1 MTSNALSQVAGIGLQ
16 SADRKARGEQRA
28 DERIAFGETIA
39 RALGRGRHA
48 DTASSTAAQCDV
60 DDERSAAT
68 RKSEPAPQ
76 RDGRNTAPATEGSPL
91 PAATAVAA
99 CAAPVANPA
108 DEPAPA
114 GTAGDSCGAGA
125 VISIEPDATESVRAE
140 NRNGLPVALQAAPG
154 KAPPSGGKA
163 AASGGVTNRLTTDVP
178 AASVSEAESH
188 GKARPAHDT
197 EGAGSGFAAQL
208 ARAAGTTDSPPAH
221 ALALGA
227 GLRGAPQALAATA
240 PPAVVASVSTPVGE
254 PGFPAHLAAEV
265 ATISLAGI
273 ERAEIELRPRELG
286 PVRIELSM
294 SGESARIAFSA
305 AHPDTRQAIE
315 QSMPI
320 LKDMLAER
328 GLMLADAS
336 VSDGRAGADSS
347 QPEGAE
353 ARVPTGAAA
362 APEGGVTGEALAGR
376 HMGLRRSLLDV
387 YA

>member
-1 MTSNALSQVAGIGLQ
+1 MRCEG
-16 SADRKARGEQRA
+16 
-28 DERIAFGETIA
+28 
-39 RALGRGRHA
+39 
-48 DTASSTAAQCDV
+48 
-60 DDERSAAT
+60 
-68 RKSEPAPQ
+68 
-76 RDGRNTAPATEGSPL
+76 TAP
-91 PAATAVAA
+91 
-99 CAAPVANPA
+99 C
-108 DEPAPA
+108 
-114 GTAGDSCGAGA
+114 
-125 VISIEPDATESVRAE
+125 
-140 NRNGLPVALQAAPG
+140 
-154 KAPPSGGKA
+154 
-163 AASGGVTNRLTTDVP
+163 
-178 AASVSEAESH
+178 
-188 GKARPAHDT
+188 
-197 EGAGSGFAAQL
+197 
-208 ARAAGTTDSPPAH
+208 
-221 ALALGA
+221 
-227 GLRGAPQALAATA
+227 
-240 PPAVVASVSTPVGE
+240 VASVSTPVGE

>member
-16 SADRKARGEQRA
+16 PTERKARGEQRA
-28 DERIAFGETIA
+28 DERSAFGETIA
-39 RALGRGRHA
+39 RALSRGRGA
-48 DTASSTAAQCDV
+48 DAASGSAAQRDV
-60 DDERSAAT
+60 DDEGSAAT
-68 RKSEPAPQ
+68 RKSETAPQ
-76 RDGRNTAPATEGSPL
+76 RDGQHAAPACEGSMPL
-91 PAATAVAA
+91 ATAVAA
-99 CAAPVANPA
+99 CAAPAVNPA
-108 DEPAPA
+108 DEAAPVD
-114 GTAGDSCGAGA
+114 TADGSCRAGA
-125 VISIEPDATESVRAE
+125 VISMESDPTENARAGG
-140 NRNGLPVALQAAPG
+140 RDGLPDALQAAAG
-154 KAPPSGGKA
+154 KASPSGGKA
-163 AASGGVTNRLTTDVP
+163 AASGAATSRLPTDVP
-178 AASVSEAESH
+178 TASVGEAEGH
-188 GKARPAHDT
+188 GEARPAHDSD
-197 EGAGSGFAAQL
+197 GAGAAFAAQL
-208 ARAAGTTDSPPAH
+208 ARAAGTADGNPAH

-227 GLRGAPQALAATA
+227 SIRGAPHAFGATA
-240 PPAVVASVSTPVGE
+240 PPAVPASVSTPVGE
-254 PGFPAHLAAEV
+254 PGFHAHLAAEV
-265 ATISLAGI
+265 ATISMAGI

-362 APEGGVTGEALAGR
+362 APEGGVTDEALAGR